1 MDQANYLFQSISGS
15 KATDWNFQSVKYL
28 HELVRQ
34 YGGRKSG
41 DREAEFR
48 ERIRKEWAC
57 LRFGGNC
64 WVSDFSARPVFK
76 GGWPNSENSK
86 LVKALTVPKVTSRNQ
101 DMQLGL
107 TGIGRRAPPRRVSQ
121 GSGSAPPVSV

>member
-15 KATDWNFQSVKYL
+15 KATD
-28 HELVRQ
+28 
-34 YGGRKSG
+34 
-41 DREAEFR
+41 
-48 ERIRKEWAC
+48 C
-57 LRFGGNC
+57 
-64 WVSDFSARPVFK
+64 
-76 GGWPNSENSK
+76 WPNSENSK